1 MKKGE
6 NTQHNHHLQQRSY
19 SDEVDS
25 RAVGDSSPRNELRRG
40 EAEADDDQAEERR
53 KRKRERSCTPLT
65 PPPLSDTREKVN
77 IGRANRKIK
86 N

>member
-53 KRKRERSCTPLT
+53 KRRT